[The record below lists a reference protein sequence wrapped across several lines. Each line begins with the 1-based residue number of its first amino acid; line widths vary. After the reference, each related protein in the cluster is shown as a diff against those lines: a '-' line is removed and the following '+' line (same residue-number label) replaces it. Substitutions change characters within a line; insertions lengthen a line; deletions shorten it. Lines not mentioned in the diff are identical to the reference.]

1 MRALLL
7 CGTLA
12 LALAGCAE
20 EVTTP
25 AAGPE
30 EANALGR
37 GKVTYWL
44 TLLHNNDGESELLES
59 SQGLADFGG
68 IARYATLVDRLRAEA
83 MPAGRSCSVAEGD
96 GAEAEDDGKVHCG
109 T

>member
-1 MRALLL
+1 MRRLLL

-59 SQGLADFGG
+59 SQGRADFGG
-68 IARYATLVDRLRAEA
+68 VARYATLVDRLRAEA
-83 MPAGRSCSVAEGD
+83 QPSGRSCSVVED
-96 GAEAEDDGKVHCG
+96 GPEARDDGK
-109 T
+109 